1 LSKISPELD
10 RKFKRQEVIPS
21 IFPLVT
27 MRYPLLAT
35 LFGTLAIVVAGCS
48 TLQEATTVEV
58 HSPQLNGN
66 NVSQRTS
73 FAFVPHLNQE
83 AAAAVSNAAFWQSQI
98 DAAITSTLQQK
109 GYRVSA
115 QVRKADLLVA
125 FHVVLRQG
133 EYVTI
138 FDNYSGYK
146 LPAARAASAGIA
158 KLAAAPNGQ
167 AEIGTLVIDIID
179 PGTKTIIWRGWGRAD
194 VKKNPEEKEIRRI
207 ASAILRNFPNHS

>member
-1 LSKISPELD
+1 MK
-10 RKFKRQEVIPS
+10 
-21 IFPLVT
+21 
-27 MRYPLLAT
+27 YPLLAA
-35 LFGTLAIVVAGCS
+35 LLGTLAILVVGCS
-48 TLQEATTVEV
+48 TVQELTSVEIQ
-58 HSPQLNGN
+58 SPQLNDS
-66 NVSQRTS
+66 NVARRTS
-73 FAFVPHLNQE
+73 FAFVPHLNRE
-83 AAAAVSNAAFWQSQI
+83 AAAAVSNAPFWQSRIQ
-98 DAAITSTLQQK
+98 AAITSVLQQK
-109 GYRVSA
+109 GYLESA

-146 LPAARAASAGIA
+146 LPTARAASAGIA

-194 VKKNPEEKEIRRI
+194 VKKSPEEKEIRRI
-207 ASAILRNFPNHS
+207 AAAILRNFPNHS

>member
-1 LSKISPELD
+1 MK
-10 RKFKRQEVIPS
+10 
-21 IFPLVT
+21 
-27 MRYPLLAT
+27 YPLLAT
-35 LFGTLAIVVAGCS
+35 LLGTLAIEVAGCS

-58 HSPQLNGN
+58 QSPQLSGN
-66 NVSQRTS
+66 NVGQRTS
-73 FAFVPHLNQE
+73 FGFVPHLNRE
-83 AAAAVSNAAFWQSQI
+83 AAAAVSNAPFWQSHI
-98 DAAITSTLQQK
+98 EAAITSVLEQK
-109 GYRVSA
+109 GYRESVR
-115 QVRKADLLVA
+115 VRKADLLVA

-146 LPAARAASAGIA
+146 LPTARAASAGIA

-194 VKKNPEEKEIRRI
+194 IKKNPEQKEIGRI
-207 ASAILRNFPNHS
+207 AAEILRNFPNHS

>member
-1 LSKISPELD
+1 MK
-10 RKFKRQEVIPS
+10 
-21 IFPLVT
+21 
-27 MRYPLLAT
+27 YPLLAT
-35 LFGTLAIVVAGCS
+35 LLGTLAIVVAGCS
-48 TLQEATTVEV
+48 ALQEATTVEV
-58 HSPQLNGN
+58 QSPQLTGI
-66 NVSQRTS
+66 NVDQRAS

-83 AAAAVSNAAFWQSQI
+83 AAAAVSNTPFWQSQI
-98 DAAITSTLQQK
+98 EAAITSVLEQK
-109 GYRVSA
+109 GYRESA
-115 QVRKADLLVA
+115 KVRRADLLVA

-146 LPAARAASAGIA
+146 LPTARAASAGIA

-194 VKKNPEEKEIRRI
+194 IKKNPEQKEIRRL
-207 ASAILRNFPNHS
+207 AAGILRNFPHHS

>member
-1 LSKISPELD
+1 MK
-10 RKFKRQEVIPS
+10 
-21 IFPLVT
+21 
-27 MRYPLLAT
+27 YPFLPT
-35 LFGTLAIVVAGCS
+35 LGTLAILVTGCS
-48 TLQEATTVEV
+48 TLQQAATVEV
-58 HSPQLNGN
+58 QSPQVSDN
-66 NVSQRTS
+66 NVGRRTS
-73 FAFVPHLNQE
+73 FAYVPHLNQE
-83 AAAAVSNAAFWQSQI
+83 AAAAVSNAPFWQSRI
-98 DAAITSTLQQK
+98 EAAIASILEQK
-109 GYRVSA
+109 GYRESA

-146 LPAARAASAGIA
+146 LPTARAASAGIA

-194 VKKNPEEKEIRRI
+194 VKRSPEQKEIRRI
-207 ASAILRNFPNHS
+207 AAAILRNFPNHS

>member
-1 LSKISPELD
+1 MKYS
-10 RKFKRQEVIPS
+10 
-21 IFPLVT
+21 PLVT
-27 MRYPLLAT
+27 LLGA
-35 LFGTLAIVVAGCS
+35 LAMALAGCS
-48 TLQEATTVEV
+48 TVQEATTVEI
-58 HSPQLNGN
+58 HSPQLSASTVG
-66 NVSQRTS
+66 QRAS

-83 AAAAVSNAAFWQSQI
+83 AAAAVSNASFWQKQI
-98 DAAITSTLQQK
+98 EAAIASTLEQK
-109 GYRVSA
+109 GYRQSA

-133 EYVTI
+133 EYVTV

-146 LPAARAASAGIA
+146 LPAAKAASAGIA

-194 VKKNPEEKEIRRI
+194 VKKSPQQKEIRRI
-207 ASAILRNFPNHS
+207 AGGILRNFPNR

>member
-1 LSKISPELD
+1 MK
-10 RKFKRQEVIPS
+10 
-21 IFPLVT
+21 
-27 MRYPLLAT
+27 YPLLAT
-35 LFGTLAIVVAGCS
+35 LVGTLAIAVAGCS

-58 HSPQLNGN
+58 QSPQLTGI
-66 NVSQRTS
+66 NVDQRTS

-83 AAAAVSNAAFWQSQI
+83 AAAAVSNAPFWQSQI
-98 DAAITSTLQQK
+98 ETAITSVLEQK
-109 GYRVSA
+109 GYRESA
-115 QVRKADLLVA
+115 QVRRADLLVA

-146 LPAARAASAGIA
+146 LPTARAASAGIA

-167 AEIGTLVIDIID
+167 AEIGTLVIDIIN

-194 VKKNPEEKEIRRI
+194 IKKNPEQKEIRRI
-207 ASAILRNFPNHS
+207 AAGILRNFPNHS

>member
-1 LSKISPELD
+1 MK
-10 RKFKRQEVIPS
+10 
-21 IFPLVT
+21 
-27 MRYPLLAT
+27 YPLLAT
-35 LFGTLAIVVAGCS
+35 LVGTLAILVAGCS
-48 TLQEATTVEV
+48 TVQEAASVEV
-58 HSPQLNGN
+58 QSPQVSGN
-66 NVSQRTS
+66 DVGRRTS

-83 AAAAVSNAAFWQSQI
+83 AAAAVSNAPFWQNRI
-98 DAAITSTLQQK
+98 EAAITSVLEQK
-109 GYRVSA
+109 GYRESA

-146 LPAARAASAGIA
+146 LPTAKAASAGIA
-158 KLAAAPNGQ
+158 KLAAEPNGQ

-194 VKKNPEEKEIRRI
+194 VKKSPEEREIRRI
-207 ASAILRNFPNHS
+207 AAAILRNFPSHS

>member
-1 LSKISPELD
+1 MK
-10 RKFKRQEVIPS
+10 
-21 IFPLVT
+21 
-27 MRYPLLAT
+27 YPLLAA
-35 LFGTLAIVVAGCS
+35 LLGTLTILVVGCS
-48 TLQEATTVEV
+48 TIQEATSIEIQ
-58 HSPQLNGN
+58 SPQLSGSD
-66 NVSQRTS
+66 VGRRVS

-83 AAAAVSNAAFWQSQI
+83 AAAAVSNAPFWQSRI
-98 DAAITSTLQQK
+98 EAAITSVLQEK
-109 GYRVSA
+109 GYRQSA

-146 LPAARAASAGIA
+146 LPTAKAASAGIA

-167 AEIGTLVIDIID
+167 AEIGTLVIDVVD

-194 VKKNPEEKEIRRI
+194 VKRNPQESEIRRI
-207 ASAILRNFPNHS
+207 AGAILRNFPNHS

>member
-1 LSKISPELD
+1 MK
-10 RKFKRQEVIPS
+10 
-21 IFPLVT
+21 
-27 MRYPLLAT
+27 YPLLAT
-35 LFGTLAIVVAGCS
+35 LVGTLAILVAGCS
-48 TLQEATTVEV
+48 TVQEAASVEV
-58 HSPQLNGN
+58 QSPQVSGN
-66 NVSQRTS
+66 NVGRRTS

-83 AAAAVSNAAFWQSQI
+83 AAAAVSNAPFWQNRI
-98 DAAITSTLQQK
+98 EAAITSVLEQK
-109 GYRVSA
+109 GYRESA

-146 LPAARAASAGIA
+146 LPTAKAASAGIA
-158 KLAAAPNGQ
+158 KLAAEPNGQ

-194 VKKNPEEKEIRRI
+194 VKKSPEEREIRRI
-207 ASAILRNFPNHS
+207 AAAILRNFPSHS

>member
-1 LSKISPELD
+1 M
-10 RKFKRQEVIPS
+10 KF
-21 IFPLVT
+21 
-27 MRYPLLAT
+27 PLLAAV
-35 LFGTLAIVVAGCS
+35 LGTLAILVVGCS
-48 TLQEATTVEV
+48 TIQEATSVEIQ
-58 HSPQLNGN
+58 SPQLSDN
-66 NVSQRTS
+66 NVARRAS
-73 FAFVPHLNQE
+73 FAFVPHLNRE
-83 AAAAVSNAAFWQSQI
+83 AAAAVSNAPFWQNRI
-98 DAAITSTLQQK
+98 EAAITSVLQQK
-109 GYRVSA
+109 GYLESA

-146 LPAARAASAGIA
+146 LPTARAASAGIA

-194 VKKNPEEKEIRRI
+194 VKKTPQENEIRRI
-207 ASAILRNFPNHS
+207 AAAILRNFPNHS